1 MAIFNGAALRALRE
15 AAGVT
20 QAELAES
27 MGYFA
32 KGVPNRSM
40 ISALE
45 RKQNAINPRQER
57 LAKDYLQGR
66 AEALDRVPIS
76 ES

>member
-1 MAIFNGAALRALRE
+1 MTVFNGAALRALRE

-20 QAELAES
+20 QSELAES

-45 RKQNAINPRQER
+45 RKENAINPRQER
-57 LAKDYLQGR
+57 LAKDYLNGR
-66 AEALDRVPIS
+66 AEDLDRVPVS
-76 ES
+76 HP

>member
-1 MAIFNGAALRALRE
+1 MTVFNGAALRALRE
-15 AAGVT
+15 KARVT
-20 QAELAES
+20 QRELAES

-45 RKQNAINPRQER
+45 RKENAIDPRQER
-57 LAKDYLQGR
+57 LAKNYIQDKILSNESLQ
-66 AEALDRVPIS
+66 APDL
-76 ES
+76 

>member
-1 MAIFNGAALRALRE
+1 MTVFNGAALRALRE
-15 AAGVT
+15 KAGVT
-20 QAELAES
+20 QSELAES

-45 RKQNAINPRQER
+45 RKENAINPRQER
-57 LAKDYLQGR
+57 LAKNYIQDKILSNESLQ
-66 AEALDRVPIS
+66 APDL
-76 ES
+76 

>member
-1 MAIFNGAALRALRE
+1 MTVFNGAALRALRE
-15 AAGVT
+15 QAGVT
-20 QAELAES
+20 QSELAES

-45 RKQNAINPRQER
+45 RKENAINPRQER
-57 LAKDYLQGR
+57 LAKDYIQDKILSNESLQ
-66 AEALDRVPIS
+66 APDL
-76 ES
+76 